1 MRSRVCE
8 EREWLVEA
16 ATLEDIMSK
25 SPLVSVKERFE
36 SKQKLVAAVEKLASS
51 ELWLA
56 RVNEKKGL
64 ARVSNAKLLHLHDV
78 LTDAKTRFGSRD
90 KLVASIVELAK
101 RPKDKDYQ
109 ASLGNSSLPRLLD
122 LHRSLEKASKRAA
135 KQPAKAEKKAAPK
148 KDKAA
153 KAAPAAKTEA
163 APKAAAKK
171 PAAKEAA
178 PKKTAKKS

>member
-36 SKQKLVAAVEKLASS
+36 SKVKLVAAVEKLASS

-56 RVNEKKGL
+56 RLNEKKGL

-78 LTDAKTRFGSRD
+78 LTDAKTRFGTRD
-90 KLVASIVELAK
+90 KLIAAIVELAK

-109 ASLGNSSLPRLLD
+109 ASLGGASLPRLLD

-148 KDKAA
+148 KA
-153 KAAPAAKTEA
+153 KAAPAAKEAKA
-163 APKAAAKK
+163 APAKAEAKK
-171 PAAKEAA
+171 PAARHLE
-178 PKKTAKKS
+178 